1 MSPDVDAAA
10 IPELVAAATA
20 ALAAAV
26 AALNIKQTSFRFWLI
41 LCVYYVTCKYSSKIV
56 VNKACID
63 CSE

>member
-41 LCVYYVTCKYSSKIV
+41 LCFNVSSIY
-56 VNKACID
+56 
-63 CSE
+63 